1 VILSQIEEIEDI
13 SVPWLEVDGERSWSL
28 VSTLVDVSSSGVECS
43 KHWNDTVRVTVGTG
57 NVGTLGSDVVDVE
70 TDTTGSLGN
79 LGTGLEGLV
88 DTLDRVIPHGDK
100 ETRRHLG
107 VGSTRVEQLKVSAA
121 SKRVTYSWGGVG
133 KESLR
138 HKVVGLEDLVNVGT
152 VDTNSDSHHHV
163 LRSLDNLAVDS
174 KQIRPLE
181 GLETKVVVCEISI
194 VDD

>member
-1 VILSQIEEIEDI
+1 MIFSQVEEVKDI
-13 SVPWLEVDGERSWSL
+13 SVPWLEVNGESSWSL
-28 VSTLVDVSSSGVECS
+28 VSTLVDVSGSSIECS
-43 KHWNDTVRVTVGTG
+43 KHGYDTVRVTVGTG
-57 NVGTLGSDVVDVE
+57 NVGTLGSNVVNVK
-70 TDTTGSLGN
+70 TNTTGSLGD
-79 LGTGLEGLV
+79 LGTGLESLV